1 MAPPKITV
9 FDYYATLGVSPYA
22 DKKAIQKAYHQL
34 AREMH
39 PDRNGNSA
47 EATANFQK
55 LVNAYEVLT
64 DASRRT
70 EYDFTAEQEY
80 IRMQEQSIALQK
92 TLRDRSQGTA
102 AADAE
107 LVSNHQNMTRLAVK
121 MCVLTVELKTIP
133 DGHWEKREQQH
144 QAEVAELRKSI
155 AFYEE
160 SLKIRFQHMQ
170 KLSTELAQERKKA
183 HDAETRYASLVEAF
197 RNQLTTYINFDRL
210 RKLLGILDDE
220 LQPIRQLAFWCLGA
234 TDESTKVKLP
244 TPSAPLGK

>member
-1 MAPPKITV
+1 M
-9 FDYYATLGVSPYA
+9 
-22 DKKAIQKAYHQL
+22 
-34 AREMH
+34 
-39 PDRNGNSA
+39 
-47 EATANFQK
+47 
-55 LVNAYEVLT
+55 NAYEVLT

-92 TLRDRSQGTA
+92 TLINRSQGTA

-107 LVSNHQNMTRLAVK
+107 LVSNHQNMTRLAVS
-121 MCVLTVELKTIP
+121 MCVLMLELKTIP

-144 QAEVAELRKSI
+144 QAEVTELRKSI
-155 AFYEE
+155 VSHGEY
-160 SLKIRFQHMQ
+160 LKIRFQHMQ

-183 HDAETRYASLVEAF
+183 HDAETRYANLVEAF

-210 RKLLGILDDE
+210 RKLLGILDDKP
-220 LQPIRQLAFWCLGA
+220 QTIRHLAFCCLGA
-234 TDESTKVKLP
+234 TDESIEVKLP